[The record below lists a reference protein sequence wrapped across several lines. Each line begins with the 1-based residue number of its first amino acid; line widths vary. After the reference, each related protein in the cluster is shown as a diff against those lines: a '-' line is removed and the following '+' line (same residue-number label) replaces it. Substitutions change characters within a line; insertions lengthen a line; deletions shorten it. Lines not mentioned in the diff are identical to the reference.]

1 MALKEFSK
9 LNNILWPLEVKVCSR
24 KRMLLAVLPGTE
36 GDPSVAAGEDGIDRA
51 EEGGL
56 GNGGGQVAEHDLGT
70 IQLWLPLHLS

>member
-1 MALKEFSK
+1 ME
-9 LNNILWPLEVKVCSR
+9 IGGP
-24 KRMLLAVLPGTE
+24 VLPGTE
-36 GDPSVAAGEDGIDRA
+36 GDPSVAAGEDGIDGA